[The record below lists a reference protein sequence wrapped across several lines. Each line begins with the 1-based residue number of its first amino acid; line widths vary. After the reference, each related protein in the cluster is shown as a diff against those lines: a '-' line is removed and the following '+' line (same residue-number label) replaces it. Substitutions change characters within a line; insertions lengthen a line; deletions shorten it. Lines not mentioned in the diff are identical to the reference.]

1 MNTSL
6 LHRLFFEREK
16 LSTSQVGLLL
26 AAVLLVK
33 NVMGFLSQMVL
44 AKEFGAHALSDSY
57 FLALNL
63 PQIFG
68 DFLLGGI
75 LLFSIVP
82 LSLQIREKNGPEN
95 QKKVHFT
102 FLVLV
107 VAVSGVLAVFYALL
121 APQIIPLLAPGFSK
135 EVQSQ
140 AICMARVLSPVLACW
155 AVSGFLAG
163 LFTVYRQFISA
174 VLVSMVPSL
183 TLIFFC
189 QVMRQGLGDVRLVG
203 GTLAGALL
211 QNALALWMLGKSK
224 PFTACW
230 IASSFYRNE
239 FKKLVGLGLPMTLPV
254 LFNGLF
260 SLEQKILASQGFQ
273 GAVSWLNYANILY
286 LTAGLLVLN
295 AFQTLVYPKFSD
307 LAAKK
312 ELEKNK
318 DLFFSSIRFVLFTGI
333 PITLFFILL
342 RKPLVSLFFERGFF
356 IQQDCFETAS
366 ILAWML
372 LGFSAHSC
380 VQISMRLSFA
390 EYQPWDYVKAS
401 LGGTLA
407 GVLAAPVL
415 FKVMGIR
422 GLGLA
427 YALISIVTWQLMMIR
442 HAKTEPQ
449 FHFSKWLP
457 FLLQLIVLCLV
468 PAAVLFL
475 INQMLESQWDA
486 YSLIQKF
493 LYLSG
498 LFVSG
503 IGLYLG
509 LGRVF
514 RLREAA
520 MLVQLLNIK
529 RWRE

>member
-6 LHRLFFEREK
+6 LRRLLFEREK
-16 LSTSQVGLLL
+16 LSTGQVGVLLAGVLLL
-26 AAVLLVK
+26 K
-33 NVMGFLSQMVL
+33 NVMGFFSQMVL
-44 AKEFGAHALSDSY
+44 AREFGAHILSDSY

-82 LSLQIREKNGPEN
+82 LSFEVREKSGAEN

-107 VAVSGVLAVFYALL
+107 VAAGGILSGLYAIF

-135 EVQSQ
+135 EVQNQ
-140 AICMARVLSPVLACW
+140 AIWMARVLSPVLACW
-155 AVSGFLAG
+155 AISGFLAG
-163 LFTVYRQFISA
+163 LFTIYRQFISA
-174 VLVSMVPSL
+174 VIVTMIPSL

-189 QVMRQGLGDVRLVG
+189 LGMKQGLGDARLAG

-211 QNALALWMLGKSK
+211 QNGLAVFFLAKSK
-224 PFTACW
+224 PFVPCW
-230 IASSFYRNE
+230 ISADFYKNE
-239 FKKLVGLGLPMTLPV
+239 FKKLVGLALPMTLPV

-260 SLEQKILASQGFQ
+260 SLEQKIYASKGFQ

-307 LAAKK
+307 LVAKK
-312 ELEKNK
+312 ELAKSN
-318 DLFFSSIRFVLFTGI
+318 DLFISSIRFVLFTGI

-356 IQQDCFETAS
+356 MKQDCFETAS

-372 LGFSAHSC
+372 VGFSAHSC

-401 LGGTLA
+401 LGGTLM
-407 GVLAAPVL
+407 GVLATPLL
-415 FKVMGIR
+415 FKIMGIR
-422 GLGLA
+422 GMGLA
-427 YALISIVTWQLMMIR
+427 YALISIVTWQLMLIH
-442 HAKTEPQ
+442 HAKTKPQ
-449 FHFSKWLP
+449 IQFARFFP
-457 FLLQLIVLCLV
+457 FILQLSLLCLA
-468 PAAVLFL
+468 PAALLFFIHQSL
-475 INQMLESQWDA
+475 QSHWDV
-486 YSLIQKF
+486 YSVIQRCF
-493 LYLSG
+493 YLG
-498 LFVSG
+498 TLFVAG
-503 IGLYLG
+503 AGLYLG
-509 LGRVF
+509 LGILF
-514 RLREAA
+514 RLREAS
-520 MLVQLLNIK
+520 MVLELFNMK